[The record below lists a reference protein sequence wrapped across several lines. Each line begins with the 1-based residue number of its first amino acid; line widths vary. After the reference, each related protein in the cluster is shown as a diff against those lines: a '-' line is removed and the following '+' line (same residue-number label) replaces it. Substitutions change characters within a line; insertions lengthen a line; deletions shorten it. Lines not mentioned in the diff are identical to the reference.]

1 MLSALEPGPLRT
13 TEDFTDRIRALLLA
27 LANRQCLCVLQFVYS
42 HVGFPPRNA
51 AIDALVTAHLD
62 EDAPPLDHD
71 GAAIWYVDVVRAIRR
86 FLLLRWLS
94 SVDDA
99 RTRLCGKARAPLR
112 QLTPLPRADQVLL
125 SRCRTDSLPDLGT
138 YRLRLGIASSPACR
152 WCAGLPPASMDTM
165 PPAPL
170 PAPPRSPARQA
181 LPEAPDTFPCPH
193 CPVTPAHASSLRRHM
208 DNAHPGD
215 PRPAHS
221 PFVCPCGKAF
231 TSNKGRA
238 NHHRTCASW
247 MQLHPPEP
255 ARYSAPQT
263 RSLE

>member
-1 MLSALEPGPLRT
+1 M
-13 TEDFTDRIRALLLA
+13 
-27 LANRQCLCVLQFVYS
+27 
-42 HVGFPPRNA
+42 
-51 AIDALVTAHLD
+51 
-62 EDAPPLDHD
+62 
-71 GAAIWYVDVVRAIRR
+71 DVVRAIRR

-152 WCAGLPPASMDTM
+152 WCAGLPLASMDTV
-165 PPAPL
+165 PPVPL
-170 PAPPRSPARQA
+170 PAAPRSPARQA

-193 CPVTPAHASSLRRHM
+193 CPVTLAHASSLRRHM

-238 NHHRTCASW
+238 NRHRTCASR
-247 MQLHPPEP
+247 MQLHPPEQ
-255 ARYSAPQT
+255 ARPPDPPT
-263 RSLE
+263 RSLESIPYLLCCPALATGRPMGYSSTPTILRFQRPSRRNALSISSAKRWTSFPWAPRATPPRAG